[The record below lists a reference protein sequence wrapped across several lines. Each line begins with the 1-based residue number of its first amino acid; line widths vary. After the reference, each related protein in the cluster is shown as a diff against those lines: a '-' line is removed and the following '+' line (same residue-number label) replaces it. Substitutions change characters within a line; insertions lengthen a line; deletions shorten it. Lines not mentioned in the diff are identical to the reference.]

1 MSELSSTGASPK
13 SSSTPSKRKPK
24 AADAGQAMSLFPV
37 RRLTPLAPVDL
48 KNQAGKRAKRSSFK
62 RSGNGPFFVGKVHLY
77 FLFMLLKV

>member
-1 MSELSSTGASPK
+1 
-13 SSSTPSKRKPK
+13 
-24 AADAGQAMSLFPV
+24 MSLFPV

-62 RSGNGPFFVGKVHLY
+62 RSGDGPFFIGKVYLY